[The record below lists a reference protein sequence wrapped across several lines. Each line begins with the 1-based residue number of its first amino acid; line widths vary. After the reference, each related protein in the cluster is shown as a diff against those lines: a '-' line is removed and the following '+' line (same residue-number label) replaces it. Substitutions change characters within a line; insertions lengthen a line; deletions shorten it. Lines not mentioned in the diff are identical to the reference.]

1 MFASLLHVHVHV
13 DDDCQIAQDLVD
25 DIEFKIK
32 SSSLFRNA
40 DAIIML
46 ALTSKRL

>member
-1 MFASLLHVHVHV
+1 MFASLLHVHV
-13 DDDCQIAQDLVD
+13 DDDCQIAQDLVPGRLLNL
-25 DIEFKIK
+25 K